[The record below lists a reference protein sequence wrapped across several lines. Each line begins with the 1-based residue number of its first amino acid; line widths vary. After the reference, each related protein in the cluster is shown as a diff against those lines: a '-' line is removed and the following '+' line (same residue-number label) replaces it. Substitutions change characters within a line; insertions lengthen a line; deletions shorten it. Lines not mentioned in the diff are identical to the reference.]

1 MTHINNV
8 QHHAMYNVMFV
19 LQTDVIAS
27 SGVTVTLHLAI
38 HGQEI
43 HGKILLLLFLGISQ
57 A

>member
-8 QHHAMYNVMFV
+8 HAMYNVMFV
-19 LQTDVIAS
+19 LQTDAIAS

-43 HGKILLLLFLGISQ
+43 HGRILLLLFLGISV